1 MDPLANT
8 QDKAPVAT
16 TVTETE
22 IKDPVD
28 PLAILKLA
36 IKGCIRFPDEAETT
50 CEEAWEDV
58 TCAWDKNQTIL
69 ELTHLA
75 KQNWSQATA
84 FWAPEDDRTFN
95 ADWVVLSW
103 IFRKQDHK
111 GTEPPAWA
119 MRANAILMKNVPGRT
134 VAQTIQEILA
144 VLAEKDANLAEKDAN
159 LSKEDANLS
168 KEDANLAEK
177 DV

>member
-159 LSKEDANLS
+159 LSKEDANL
-168 KEDANLAEK
+168 AEK